1 MGRRETS
8 EARAASLNIL
18 NREWK
23 VMRFTV
29 HLIQPSG
36 ILYTCYLV
44 VVTLKPPFAKEELWG
59 TRYSTVPC
67 QADSHRIAVHSTG
80 HSSVSSQR
88 QAMTRSF
95 GVLTDTNCSDLDE
108 NTVKNKLHR
117 FLVISVLRSVYRR
130 CARMN
135 CPGVSGGSS
144 SVTSSR
150 WQEHYQKNSGNA
162 SSCPS
167 CRSPKAHLTDGEK
180 P

>member
-88 QAMTRSF
+88 
-95 GVLTDTNCSDLDE
+95 
-108 NTVKNKLHR
+108 
-117 FLVISVLRSVYRR
+117 
-130 CARMN
+130 
-135 CPGVSGGSS
+135 
-144 SVTSSR
+144 
-150 WQEHYQKNSGNA
+150 
-162 SSCPS
+162 
-167 CRSPKAHLTDGEK
+167 
-180 P
+180 